1 MYKKMTTLIDARDY
15 STKELALGEVTH
27 HVSKSDVSY
36 SKIPIMYGGGQFLLR
51 VPRCKTVGVQTMEME
66 SGYTR
71 KTMPLVLDDEESIEQ
86 VELVAAFKTIVQDVF
101 DEMYVRGYQQNR
113 LTKLGGCFWG
123 EKVLYASVTESVFD
137 TRNNTRYFVKGKEV
151 ARVGAGEGKEYEAT
165 AAVLIDSIYVGQR
178 TVSIQVKLYEVNLA
192 MSSKRGR
199 VL

>member
-1 MYKKMTTLIDARDY
+1 MTTLIDARSY

-27 HVSKSDVSY
+27 HVSKSGVSY

-66 SGYTR
+66 SGYAR

-101 DEMYVRGYQQNR
+101 DEMYVRGYQQNQ
-113 LTKLGGCFWG
+113 LAKLGGCFWG
-123 EKVLYASVTESVFD
+123 DKVLYASVTESVFD
-137 TRNNTRYFVKGKEV
+137 TRSNTRYFVKGKEV
-151 ARVGAGEGKEYEAT
+151 ARVRVGEGKEYEAT